1 MKEVK
6 FRIFKK
12 KKHTHNIKPQD
23 VVTPQSDHKYLTT
36 RSLNADKP
44 IIKNVFSQCHSVL
57 V

>member
-1 MKEVK
+1 MKAVK

-12 KKHTHNIKPQD
+12 KKTHNKPQD

-36 RSLNADKP
+36 RSLNVDKP